1 MADYRLTQ
9 SGEEVQELL
18 NQVTPN
24 QQAIRGLQ
32 NDKVDKVEGKGLSDE
47 NFTANEKNKLGD
59 LPTESDLNTELGKKA
74 TIVSL
79 GEETQARQQ
88 GDAALN
94 QFIQQVQA
102 SLINYYLKTETYS
115 ANQIDAMLAAIKQ
128 FRYQV
133 VDVLPTPS
141 ADTMGI
147 IYLVPSAHAV
157 SGNIKDEYIT
167 LTRDEGA
174 GIIYYFEQIGET
186 AIDLSNYY
194 TKAQTN
200 AEITAAINAALAAYY
215 TSTQTDA
222 AIAAAIA
229 TAIANYYTK
238 SQVDA
243 LIANFITASVN
254 NLVNYY
260 LKSETFTKAE
270 VNQLIAAVQQFTYQ
284 SVTTLPTASADTM
297 NKIYL
302 VPSTNPQTKNV
313 KDEYITI
320 ATTDQGTTTYS
331 WEQIGTTTVDLSG
344 YSTTEQMNAAIA
356 NAIATALAN
365 YYTKSQTMTSAEIEA
380 AISAALLTYS
390 TTSEMNTAI
399 TAAINSALASYSTTS
414 EMNTAIATAIANYY
428 TKAEVDALIA
438 NFITKSVNDLVNYY
452 LKSDT
457 YTKTEVQQLIDAV
470 KQFTYV
476 SVAELPTASADTVN
490 KIYLVPSTNPKTKNV
505 KDEFI
510 TISVTDQGTTT
521 YSWEQI
527 GTTTV
532 DLSGYSTTEQMNAA
546 IANAIATAL
555 ANYYTKAQT
564 MTSEEIAATIGAA
577 LQSYS
582 TTEQM
587 NAAISA
593 ALNAALASYSTTE
606 QMNAAIATAIANYYT
621 KAQVDALIADFIT
634 ASVNNLVNYYLKS
647 ETFTKAE
654 VNQLIAAVKQFQY
667 QSVAELPTAS
677 AQTMNIIY
685 LVPGVSP
692 TTQNVKDEY
701 ITIATTNEMQETVYA
716 WEKIGTTEIDLS
728 NYYTKAQTDAAIT
741 AALNAALTDYSTT
754 QQMTVAIAAA
764 LASYYTKSEV
774 DALIADFITASVN
787 NLVNYYLKSETFT
800 KAEVN
805 QLIAAVKQFQYQSVA
820 ELPTASAQTMNII
833 YLVPG
838 VSPTTQN
845 VKDEYITI
853 ATTNEM
859 QETVYSWEKIG
870 TTEIDLSNYYTKTQT
885 DAAITAALNAALAD
899 YSTTQQMTA
908 AISQALAAYYT
919 KTEVDALIANF
930 ITASTQNLVYY
941 YLKSETYSASEVD
954 QLLAAVKQFTYEAV
968 AVLPTAS
975 AQTVGKIYLVPNAD
989 PQQGNVKDEYIT
1001 LTTTE
1006 ESTTTY
1012 SWECIG
1018 STTIDLSNYYTKAQ
1032 TDAAITAALNA
1043 ALANY
1048 LTSSQT
1054 STLVSTAI
1062 TTALASYYNKTEID
1076 TQMAGKQATLTF
1088 DNTPTENS
1096 NNPVKSG
1103 GVYAANASLYDT
1115 LHGEVQTVNHR
1126 IDTLFNAD
1134 YVGFSVRLSDTTKV
1148 MNMIGTAEQLAAFD
1162 DWVDNSPKPCE
1173 VKKDGTDFAYLTNT
1187 AGVASST
1194 SWLTRADGT
1203 PSKYSTQDKN
1213 YLQMVELEN
1222 VNISIETTGTQLR
1235 VMFNFSPVCPEGFHR
1250 MFAEPTKLMS
1260 RYDLTFNSDGLTL
1273 DCCNG
1278 TSQPSGTFSFDNIH
1292 SMLDASGL
1300 DLLNWTAWEI
1310 ACLGWI
1316 QAMRFR
1322 TLDVPS
1328 SARGKGLQSG
1338 SETAARGWVN
1348 GTTDSLTTP
1357 HGGVD
1362 QNGNGGYR
1370 FMYMENCT
1378 DGKQWLMG
1386 FGWHGNNG
1394 KGYFTRDDYK
1404 ANAQALIPILE
1415 CEAEH
1420 DYPTNL
1426 SETYAKNVSEL
1437 GIATEG
1443 GGSTSSGFF
1452 DGNWSSTSD
1461 DRIFYAGGGS
1471 GNGAICGPFAR
1482 YVITD
1487 AAPARW
1493 DLRGRV
1499 ALRKSEVSA

>member
-1 MADYRLTQ
+1 MADYRLKQ
-9 SGEEVQELL
+9 SGDEVQNILDNAAMQAQLTEETERAQQAEQQLQTNIDNEAQSRQQADTTLQQHIDAEAQTRQQADAVL
-18 NQVTPN
+18 NQ
-24 QQAIRGLQ
+24 L
-32 NDKVDKVEGKGLSDE
+32 
-47 NFTANEKNKLGD
+47 
-59 LPTESDLNTELGKKA
+59 
-74 TIVSL
+74 
-79 GEETQARQQ
+79 
-88 GDAALN
+88 
-94 QFIQQVQA
+94 IQQVQA

-115 ANQIDAMLAAIKQ
+115 ANQIDQMLAAIKQ

-133 VDVLPTPS
+133 VDELPTPS

-167 LTRDEGA
+167 LTRDEGS

-200 AEITAAINAALAAYY
+200 AEISAAINAALA
-215 TSTQTDA
+215 
-222 AIAAAIA
+222 
-229 TAIANYYTK
+229 
-238 SQVDA
+238 V
-243 LIANFITASVN
+243 
-254 NLVNYY
+254 
-260 LKSETFTKAE
+260 
-270 VNQLIAAVQQFTYQ
+270 
-284 SVTTLPTASADTM
+284 
-297 NKIYL
+297 
-302 VPSTNPQTKNV
+302 
-313 KDEYITI
+313 
-320 ATTDQGTTTYS
+320 
-331 WEQIGTTTVDLSG
+331 
-344 YSTTEQMNAAIA
+344 YSTTA
-356 NAIATALAN
+356 
-365 YYTKSQTMTSAEIEA
+365 
-380 AISAALLTYS
+380 
-390 TTSEMNTAI
+390 
-399 TAAINSALASYSTTS
+399 
-414 EMNTAIATAIANYY
+414 EMNTAIAQAIATAIVNYY
-428 TKAEVDALIA
+428 TKAQTDALVA
-438 NFITKSVNDLVNYY
+438 PFITKSVNDLVNYY

-457 YTKTEVQQLIDAV
+457 YTKAEVQQLIDAV

-476 SVAELPTASADTVN
+476 SVAELPTASADTMN
-490 KIYLVPSTNPKTKNV
+490 KIYLVPSTNPQQKNV

-510 TISVTDQGTTT
+510 TIAVTDQGMTT

-527 GTTTV
+527 GSTEI

-546 IANAIATAL
+546 IATAISTAL
-555 ANYYTKAQT
+555 VNYYTKSET
-564 MTSEEIAATIGAA
+564 M
-577 LQSYS
+577 
-582 TTEQM
+582 
-587 NAAISA
+587 SA
-593 ALNAALASYSTTE
+593 AQVNTAIGQAIEAALASYYTKTQTDAAITAALNSALADYSTTQ
-606 QMNAAIATAIANYYT
+606 QMTAAITQALVTYYT
-621 KAQVDALIADFIT
+621 KSEVDALIADFIT
-634 ASVNNLVNYYLKS
+634 ASVNNLINYYLKS
-647 ETFTKAE
+647 ETFTKTE

-728 NYYTKAQTDAAIT
+728 NYYTKAQTDSAIT
-741 AALNAALTDYSTT
+741 AALNSALADYSTT
-754 QQMTVAIAAA
+754 QQMTAAITQA
-764 LASYYTKSEV
+764 LVTYYTKSEV

-787 NLVNYYLKSETFT
+787 NLINYYLKSETFT
-800 KAEVN
+800 KTEVN

-859 QETVYSWEKIG
+859 QETVYAWEKIG
-870 TTEIDLSNYYTKTQT
+870 TTEIDLSNYYTKAQT
-885 DAAITAALNAALAD
+885 DSAITAALNAALAD

-908 AISQALAAYYT
+908 AITQALVTYYT

-941 YLKSETYSASEVD
+941 YLKSEAYSASEVD

-968 AVLPTAS
+968 AVLPEAS

-1018 STTIDLSNYYTKAQ
+1018 STTIDLSNYYTKTQ

-1043 ALANY
+1043 ALADY
-1048 LTSSQT
+1048 STTSQI

-1076 TQMAGKQATLTF
+1076 AQMAQKQSVLTF
-1088 DNTPTENS
+1088 DDTPTENS

-1103 GVYAANASLYDT
+1103 GVYGANQSLYNN
-1115 LHGEVQTVNHR
+1115 LHSEVQAVNAR

-1148 MNMIGTAEQLAAFD
+1148 MNMIGTVEQLAAFD

-1260 RYDLTFNSDGLTL
+1260 RYDLTFNSDGSTL

-1278 TSQPSGTFSFDNIH
+1278 TSQPSGTFSFDNLH
-1292 SMLDASGL
+1292 SMLAASGS
-1300 DLLNWTAWEI
+1300 DLLSWTAWEI

-1338 SETAARGWVN
+1338 SEAAARGWVN

-1357 HGGVD
+1357 HGGVN

-1415 CEAEH
+1415 CEVEH

-1443 GGSTSSGFF
+1443 GGSASSGFF
-1452 DGNWSSTSD
+1452 DGNWSNTSD
-1461 DRIFYAGGGS
+1461 DRIFYAGGSSYS
-1471 GNGAICGPFAR
+1471 GAFCGPFAR
-1482 YVITD
+1482 TVDTD
-1487 AAPARW
+1487 AAYANW
-1493 DLRGRV
+1493 DRRGRV

>member
-9 SGEEVQELL
+9 SGDEVQNILD
-18 NQVTPN
+18 NAAMRSQVTQETERATGAEN
-24 QQAIRGLQ
+24 QLQQNINLNTQAIG
-32 NDKVDKVEGKGLSDE
+32 
-47 NFTANEKNKLGD
+47 A
-59 LPTESDLNTELGKKA
+59 
-74 TIVSL
+74 
-79 GEETQARQQ
+79 EETRAKGRENELQQ
-88 GDAALN
+88 L
-94 QFIQQVQA
+94 IQQVNA

-115 ANQIDAMLAAIKQ
+115 ANQIDQMLAAIKQ

-133 VDVLPTPS
+133 VDEMPTPS

-167 LTRDEGA
+167 LTRDEGS

-200 AEITAAINAALAAYY
+200 AEISAAINAALAVY
-215 TSTQTDA
+215 STTA
-222 AIAAAIA
+222 EMNTAIAQAIA

-238 SQVDA
+238 AQTDA

-260 LKSETFTKAE
+260 LKSETYTQAE
-270 VNQLIAAVQQFTYQ
+270 VNALIAAVHQFTYQ

-313 KDEYITI
+313 KDEFITI
-320 ATTDQGTTTYS
+320 AT
-331 WEQIGTTTVDLSG
+331 
-344 YSTTEQMNAAIA
+344 
-356 NAIATALAN
+356 
-365 YYTKSQTMTSAEIEA
+365 
-380 AISAALLTYS
+380 
-390 TTSEMNTAI
+390 
-399 TAAINSALASYSTTS
+399 
-414 EMNTAIATAIANYY
+414 
-428 TKAEVDALIA
+428 
-438 NFITKSVNDLVNYY
+438 
-452 LKSDT
+452 
-457 YTKTEVQQLIDAV
+457 
-470 KQFTYV
+470 
-476 SVAELPTASADTVN
+476 
-490 KIYLVPSTNPKTKNV
+490 
-505 KDEFI
+505 
-510 TISVTDQGTTT
+510 TDQGTTT

-564 MTSEEIAATIGAA
+564 MTSAEIETAISTA
-577 LQSYS
+577 LASYS
-582 TTEQM
+582 TTTQM
-587 NAAISA
+587 NTAITSA
-593 ALNAALASYSTTE
+593 INSALASYSTTE
-606 QMNAAIATAIANYYT
+606 QMNTAITTAIANYYTKAEVDALIANFITKSVNDLVNYYLKSDTYTKSEVQQLIDAVKQFTYVSVAELPTASADTMNKIYLVPSTNPETKNVKDEYITIAITDQGTTTYSWEQIGSTTVDLSGYYTSQQTDAAISNALNTALASYSTTTQMTAAIATAIANYYT
-621 KAQVDALIADFIT
+621 KAEVDALIANFIT

-647 ETFTKAE
+647 ETYTQAE
-654 VNQLIAAVKQFQY
+654 VNQLIAAVQQFTY

-677 AQTMNIIY
+677 ADTMNKIY
-685 LVPGVSP
+685 LVPSTNP
-692 TTQNVKDEY
+692 ETKNVKDEY
-701 ITIATTNEMQETVYA
+701 ITIAVTDQGTTTYS
-716 WEKIGTTEIDLS
+716 WEQIGTTTVDLS
-728 NYYTKAQTDAAIT
+728 GYYTSQQTDAAINT
-741 AALNAALTDYSTT
+741 ALAEYSTT
-754 QQMTVAIAAA
+754 TQMQSYVAGVVA
-764 LASYYTKSEV
+764 LYYTK
-774 DALIADFITASVN
+774 A
-787 NLVNYYLKSETFT
+787 
-800 KAEVN
+800 
-805 QLIAAVKQFQYQSVA
+805 
-820 ELPTASAQTMNII
+820 
-833 YLVPG
+833 
-838 VSPTTQN
+838 
-845 VKDEYITI
+845 
-853 ATTNEM
+853 
-859 QETVYSWEKIG
+859 
-870 TTEIDLSNYYTKTQT
+870 
-885 DAAITAALNAALAD
+885 
-899 YSTTQQMTA
+899 
-908 AISQALAAYYT
+908 
-919 KTEVDALIANF
+919 EVDALIANF
-930 ITASTQNLVYY
+930 ITKSVNDLVNY
-941 YLKSETYSASEVD
+941 YLKSDTYTKAEVQ
-954 QLLAAVKQFTYEAV
+954 QLIDAVKQFTYVSV
-968 AVLPTAS
+968 AELPTAS
-975 AQTVGKIYLVPNAD
+975 ADTMNKIYLVPSAN
-989 PQQGNVKDEYIT
+989 PQTRNIKDEYIT
-1001 LTTTE
+1001 IAVTDQG
-1006 ESTTTY
+1006 TTTY
-1012 SWECIG
+1012 SWELIG
-1018 STTIDLSNYYTKAQ
+1018 TTDISLDNYYTKSQ
-1032 TDAAITAALNA
+1032 TDSAITAALNT
-1043 ALANY
+1043 ALASY
-1048 LTSSQT
+1048 STTSQMNS
-1054 STLVSTAI
+1054 VISTAI

-1076 TQMAGKQATLTF
+1076 AQMAQKQAALTF

-1103 GVYAANASLYDT
+1103 GVYGANQTLYNN
-1115 LHGEVQTVNHR
+1115 LHSEVQAVNAR

-1213 YLQMVELEN
+1213 YLQMVELDN
-1222 VNISIETTGTQLR
+1222 VNISVETTGTQLR

-1250 MFAEPTKLMS
+1250 MFAEPTKLVG
-1260 RYDLTFNSDGLTL
+1260 RYDLTFNSDGSTL

-1278 TSQPSGTFSFDNIH
+1278 TSQPSGTFSLDNLH
-1292 SMLDASGL
+1292 SMLNATGT
-1300 DLLNWTAWEI
+1300 DLLGWTAWEI
-1310 ACLGWI
+1310 SCFAWI

-1338 SETAARGWVN
+1338 SETASRGWVN

-1443 GGSTSSGFF
+1443 GGSSSSGFF
-1452 DGNWSSTSD
+1452 DGNWSNTSD
-1461 DRIFYAGGGS
+1461 DRIFYAGGNS
-1471 GNGAICGPFAR
+1471 YDGAICGPFAR
-1482 YVITD
+1482 GVDDD
-1487 AAPARW
+1487 ASDADWHR
-1493 DLRGRV
+1493 RGRV
-1499 ALRKSEVSA
+1499 AIRKSEVSA

>member
-1 MADYRLTQ
+1 MADYRLKQ
-9 SGEEVQELL
+9 SGDEVQNILDNAALREQL
-18 NQVTPN
+18 TAEAERA
-24 QQAIRGLQ
+24 QQAEQQLQ
-32 NDKVDKVEGKGLSDE
+32 TNID
-47 NFTANEKNKLGD
+47 NEAQSRQGADTTLQQHID
-59 LPTESDLNTELGKKA
+59 AEAQT
-74 TIVSL
+74 
-79 GEETQARQQ
+79 RQQ

-94 QFIQQVQA
+94 QLIQQVQA

-115 ANQIDAMLAAIKQ
+115 ANQIDQMLAAIKQ

-133 VDVLPTPS
+133 VDELPTPS
-141 ADTMGI
+141 ADTIGI

-157 SGNIKDEYIT
+157 SGNVKDEYIT
-167 LTRDEGA
+167 LTRDEGS

-194 TKAQTN
+194 TKTQTN
-200 AEITAAINAALAAYY
+200 AEISAAINAALVSYY
-215 TSTQTDA
+215 TKAQTDT
-222 AIAAAIA
+222 AIA
-229 TAIANYYTK
+229 TAIA
-238 SQVDA
+238 Q
-243 LIANFITASVN
+243 
-254 NLVNYY
+254 
-260 LKSETFTKAE
+260 
-270 VNQLIAAVQQFTYQ
+270 
-284 SVTTLPTASADTM
+284 
-297 NKIYL
+297 
-302 VPSTNPQTKNV
+302 
-313 KDEYITI
+313 
-320 ATTDQGTTTYS
+320 
-331 WEQIGTTTVDLSG
+331 
-344 YSTTEQMNAAIA
+344 
-356 NAIATALAN
+356 
-365 YYTKSQTMTSAEIEA
+365 
-380 AISAALLTYS
+380 
-390 TTSEMNTAI
+390 
-399 TAAINSALASYSTTS
+399 
-414 EMNTAIATAIANYY
+414 AIANYY
-428 TKAEVDALIA
+428 TKAQVDALVA
-438 NFITKSVNDLVNYY
+438 PFITKSVNDLVNYY

-457 YTKTEVQQLIDAV
+457 YTKAEVQQLIDAV

-476 SVAELPTASADTVN
+476 SVAELPTASADTMN
-490 KIYLVPSTNPKTKNV
+490 KIYLVPSTNPQQKNV

-527 GTTTV
+527 GSTEI

-546 IANAIATAL
+546 IATAISTAL
-555 ANYYTKAQT
+555 VNYYTKSETMSAAQVNT
-564 MTSEEIAATIGAA
+564 AIGQAIETA
-577 LQSYS
+577 LASYY
-582 TTEQM
+582 TKNQTD
-587 NAAISA
+587 AAITA
-593 ALNAALASYSTTE
+593 ALNAALADYSTTQ

-621 KAQVDALIADFIT
+621 KAEVDALIADFIT

-701 ITIATTNEMQETVYA
+701 ITIATTNEMQETVYS

-741 AALNAALTDYSTT
+741 AALNAALADYSTT
-754 QQMTVAIAAA
+754 QQMTAAIAAA

-899 YSTTQQMTA
+899 YSTTAQMTA
-908 AISQALAAYYT
+908 AIATAIANYYT
-919 KTEVDALIANF
+919 KAEVDALIANF

-954 QLLAAVKQFTYEAV
+954 QLLAAIKQFTYEAV
-968 AVLPTAS
+968 AVLPEAS

-1018 STTIDLSNYYTKAQ
+1018 STTIDLSNYYTKTQ
-1032 TDAAITAALNA
+1032 TDAAITAALNT

-1076 TQMAGKQATLTF
+1076 AQMAQKQSVLTF
-1088 DNTPTENS
+1088 DNAPTENS

-1103 GVYAANASLYDT
+1103 GVYGANQSLYNT
-1115 LHGEVQTVNHR
+1115 LHGEVQTVNAR

-1222 VNISIETTGTQLR
+1222 VNISVETTGTQLR

-1260 RYDLTFNSDGLTL
+1260 RYDLTFNSDGSTL

-1338 SETAARGWVN
+1338 SEAAARGWVN

-1415 CEAEH
+1415 CEVEH

-1443 GGSTSSGFF
+1443 GGSASSGFF
-1452 DGNWSSTSD
+1452 DGNWSNTSD
-1461 DRIFYAGGGS
+1461 DRIFYAGGS
-1471 GNGAICGPFAR
+1471 SYDGAFCGPFAR
-1482 YVITD
+1482 SVAAD
-1487 AAPARW
+1487 ASDAGW
-1493 DLRGRV
+1493 DRRGRV